1 VLAGISKKDNPQTM
15 IGAYRQRFATLD
27 ALRPQSPALVVA
39 LESVRDPGNFGTIVR
54 TADAAGCD
62 AVVLLGA
69 CCDPF
74 SVEAVR
80 ATMGSIFAAPIV
92 RTELGAFD
100 AWRRARGMTLIGGS
114 LNGKAPDDTLDVAG
128 DTALLMGNE
137 QAGLTDEAEA
147 ACDRLVQIPMRG
159 RADSLNL
166 AIATGVLIYD
176 VWRRRDY
183 AGAR

>member
-1 VLAGISKKDNPQTM
+1 
-15 IGAYRQRFATLD
+15 
-27 ALRPQSPALVVA
+27 
-39 LESVRDPGNFGTIVR
+39 
-54 TADAAGCD
+54 
-62 AVVLLGA
+62 
-69 CCDPF
+69 
-74 SVEAVR
+74 
-80 ATMGSIFAAPIV
+80 
-92 RTELGAFD
+92 
-100 AWRRARGMTLIGGS
+100 
-114 LNGKAPDDTLDVAG
+114 
-128 DTALLMGNE
+128 MGNE